1 MAFVTGY
8 LVQRF
13 LKHNTVGVCDVQ
25 LNGLCHDFQICSQAV
40 FSAGAK
46 LTVRALRTSN
56 PSLVIVFWM
65 SGLSSILAG
74 LACVVLPNHFV
85 LPRDKTDWLL
95 LLATGVSGLL
105 HQVSSALYI
114 HLWIY

>member
-1 MAFVTGY
+1 MMMTHTSFNSIDTPP
-8 LVQRF
+8 
-13 LKHNTVGVCDVQ
+13 
-25 LNGLCHDFQICSQAV
+25 SQAV

-56 PSLVIVFWM
+56 SSLVIVFWM

-74 LACVVLPNHFV
+74 LACKILPNHFIG
-85 LPRDKTDWLL
+85 PRDRMDWLL

-105 HQVSSALYI
+105 HQVGARHSACI
-114 HLWIY
+114 VCTDVSRDVSFFPSCVE